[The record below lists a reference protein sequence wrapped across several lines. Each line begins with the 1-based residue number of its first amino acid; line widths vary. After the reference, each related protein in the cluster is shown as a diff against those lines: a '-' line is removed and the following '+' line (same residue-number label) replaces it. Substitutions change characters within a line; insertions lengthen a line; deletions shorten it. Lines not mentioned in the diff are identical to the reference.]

1 MIGNT
6 TSAFAILIGL
16 LLSAVAYLAVRYFYF
31 GFEFEEIPINKRRL
45 FDKHQLIKKV
55 CALIPILGY
64 FTYLLIQNRM
74 ELVESTILLAAPVL
88 FLLVHEFLF
97 FQPHLDSLSDQAEK
111 LFIALEM
118 SNEDAKYNFQAKNAA
133 ILLKWD
139 LPEYRFSSL
148 SSIKMDRVCKN
159 DLGEYFSVIASTNEY
174 SQPKIK
180 HISVDAAKRLL
191 SKDREVFVQEFNE
204 EPYYKSK

>member
-6 TSAFAILIGL
+6 ISAFAILIGL
-16 LLSAVAYLAVRYFYF
+16 FLCVVAYLAVRYFYL

-45 FDKHQLIKKV
+45 FDKHQLIKKA

-64 FTYLLIQNRM
+64 FTYLLIINRM
-74 ELVESTILLAAPVL
+74 ELVESVVLLAAPVL
-88 FLLVHEFLF
+88 FLLTHEFLF
-97 FQPHLDSLSDQAEK
+97 FQPHLNSLINEAEK
-111 LFIALEM
+111 LFIALELT
-118 SNEDAKYNFQAKNAA
+118 NKDAKYNFQAKNAT

-148 SSIKMDRVCKN
+148 SSIKIDRVCKN
-159 DLGEYFSVIASTNEY
+159 ALGEYFSVTANINEY

-180 HISVDAAKRLL
+180 HISVDAAKQLL